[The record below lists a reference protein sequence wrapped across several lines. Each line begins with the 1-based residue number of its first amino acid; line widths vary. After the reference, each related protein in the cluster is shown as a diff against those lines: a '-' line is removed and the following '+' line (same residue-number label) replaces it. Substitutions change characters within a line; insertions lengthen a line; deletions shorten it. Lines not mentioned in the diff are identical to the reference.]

1 MFSID
6 LRECTPD
13 TNTRSELVAAK
24 STLPYIADRNYTCH
38 RNDPYKENY
47 QNGHYGRQ
55 NVLTRRYKTDLKL
68 NKQVKWMHTSSCGML
83 GSKL

>member
-13 TNTRSELVAAK
+13 TNTRSELADAT
-24 STLPYIADRNYTCH
+24 STLPHIVDGNYTCH

-47 QNGHYGRQ
+47 QNGQSWETKRINQ
-55 NVLTRRYKTDLKL
+55 K
-68 NKQVKWMHTSSCGML
+68 VKNRFESE
-83 GSKL
+83 